1 MQMYKY
7 ILSIQVS
14 NDFIPQ
20 IKKII
25 PQIKF
30 FIPQIIFRK
39 TVLRFTRE
47 EGVSTKSLTHPQKIV
62 YRISSYTSVCF

>member
-1 MQMYKY
+1 MYKY

-47 EGVSTKSLTHPQKIV
+47 EGVSTK
-62 YRISSYTSVCF
+62 